1 MYILNNDDEKE
12 AFYKFVILTTIMIII
27 NVSVSIWSDNQ
38 VKEAMSLR
46 SRDNMALSYAVE
58 AFAVIAFSEI
68 ASIIVS
74 LASFVIPKT
83 NIIKTFEKLDLI
95 QYKAICILICL
106 LLHSIT
112 IYNTISTYTTVRN
125 LEVKSMNSMFD
136 MLNNL

>member
-1 MYILNNDDEKE
+1 
-12 AFYKFVILTTIMIII
+12 
-27 NVSVSIWSDNQ
+27 NQ